1 MAFLASLKVVRVVH
15 MKARARLR
23 APTEELIGNYLTFCF
38 VIQKSY

>member
-23 APTEELIGNYLTFCF
+23 APTEELIGNLTFCF